1 MKLTKILSLRVLALI
16 SVMAVIMGSAGA
28 QNKPVTATVEQIAN
42 TRHAAV
48 YDGFELT
55 DNKTKIKIPK
65 GKPEWTFTL
74 GDFDKN
80 KFAKLKTIL
89 GDAAFQKIIKKQG
102 YKVPQNEFQ
111 SFAGIDNFGVH
122 YFTRPDKQKGVTI
135 LVLVS
140 YGEYQ
145 PARYIA
151 NIEGI
156 WRVKGAGF

>member
-1 MKLTKILSLRVLALI
+1 VKLSKNLPLLTLTIVFSM
-16 SVMAVIMGSAGA
+16 SSANA
-28 QNKPVTATVEQIAN
+28 QNKPAAVSVEQLAK

-74 GDFDKN
+74 SDFDSN
-80 KFAKLKTIL
+80 KFSRLKTVL
-89 GDAAFQKIIKKQG
+89 GDAAFQKIVKKQG

-111 SFAGIDNFGVH
+111 SFAGIDNFGVY

-135 LVLVS
+135 LILVS

>member
-1 MKLTKILSLRVLALI
+1 MKPFKIQPLVALASI
-16 SVMAVIMGSAGA
+16 SVIVFMISNANAL
-28 QNKPVTATVEQIAN
+28 NKPAAVSVEQIAKS
-42 TRHAAV
+42 RHAAV

-74 GDFDKN
+74 FDFDNN

-89 GDAAFQKIIKKQG
+89 GDAAFQKIVKKQG
-102 YKVPQNEFQ
+102 YKVPPNELQ
-111 SFAGIDNFGVH
+111 SYAGIDNFGV
-122 YFTRPDKQKGVTI
+122 YYLTRPDKQKGMTI

-156 WRVKGAGF
+156 WRVKGAKF

>member
-1 MKLTKILSLRVLALI
+1 MKLTKILSLMALALI

-28 QNKPVTATVEQIAN
+28 QNKTVAATVEQIAK

-55 DNKTKIKIPK
+55 DNKAKIKIPK

-74 GDFDKN
+74 SDFDNK
-80 KFAKLKTIL
+80 KFAQLKGIL
-89 GDAAFQKIIKKQG
+89 GEAAFQKITKKQG

-111 SFAGIDNFGVH
+111 SFAGIDNFGVY
-122 YFTRPDKQKGVTI
+122 YFTRPDKQEGVTI
-135 LVLVS
+135 LILVS